1 MIKQMQE
8 TVSKLQERAKHARHA
23 LDRDSVTRHAEHIY
37 NVAARNENDLTVRI
51 ARLRYPVARNFHRSQ
66 LIAERH
72 NWKLIQDHVK
82 EVVELLQTT
91 SDNVGAVLHDEGRAR
106 S

>member
-8 TVSKLQERAKHARHA
+8 TVSKLQ
-23 LDRDSVTRHAEHIY
+23 DRVKQVRNAHDVDTVWRSAEHIY
-37 NVAARNENDLTVRI
+37 NVAARNENRLTTEI

-91 SDNVGAVLHDEGRAR
+91 SDNVGAVLYNEGRSR

>member
-8 TVSKLQERAKHARHA
+8 TVSALQDRAKQARHS
-23 LDRDSVTRHAEHIY
+23 LDRDSVTRSAEHIY
-37 NVAARNENDLTVRI
+37 NVAARNENRLTTEI

-91 SDNVGAVLHDEGRAR
+91 SDQVGTVLHDEGRPR
-106 S
+106 T

>member
-8 TVSKLQERAKHARHA
+8 TVSKLQQRAKEARSS

-37 NVAARNENDLTVRI
+37 NVAARNENDLNVRI
-51 ARLRYPVARNFHRSQ
+51 ARCRYPVARNFHRSQ

-72 NWKLIQDHVK
+72 NWKLIQDHAK

-91 SDNVGAVLHDEGRAR
+91 SDNVGVVLYNEGRAR